1 MLIFVSGYV
10 KIINSR
16 GEITNLP
23 IITFQFSSGNF
34 PVTQKTLSVSDKE
47 TDSLFK
53 IRKHIKISQK
63 LKLNNAITFEIL

>member
-23 IITFQFSSGNF
+23 IITFFSSGNF